1 VRAREFEQAV
11 ETATRSAAHPT
22 ALTPIQV

>member
-11 ETATRSAAHPT
+11 EKATRSAAHPR
-22 ALTPIQV
+22 ALTTI